1 MPLGLQLRLSLS
13 ILRKFIVTEGVVV
26 VDGEE
31 DLLLTQAGNAIITQ
45 NGDFLV
51 KQEARF
57 NLITQ
62 SGNLLLTQSENTL
75 ETS

>member
-1 MPLGLQLRLSLS
+1 MPLGLQLRLTLS
-13 ILRKFIVTEGVVV
+13 TVKKFIGADGVVV

-31 DLLLTQAGNAIITQ
+31 DLLLTQAGDAIITQ

-62 SGNLLLTQSENTL
+62 SGDFLLTQSGNTI

>member
-13 ILRKFIVTEGVVV
+13 ILRKFIGADGVVV

-31 DLLLTQAGNAIITQ
+31 DLLLTQAGDAIITQ

-51 KQEARF
+51 RQEASF

-62 SGNLLLTQSENTL
+62 SGDLLLTQAGNTI

>member
-13 ILRKFIVTEGVVV
+13 ILRKFIGADGVVV
-26 VDGEE
+26 VDGQE
-31 DLLLTQAGNAIITQ
+31 DLLLTQAGDAIITQ

-51 KQEARF
+51 RQEASF

-62 SGNLLLTQSENTL
+62 SGDLLLTQAGNTI